1 MTTIPQLSQTMQTL
15 LTTTTEDLAS
25 TLGYVQRPDRAKFTP
40 STLVQTLVY
49 GWLAHPS
56 ASIEQLAQMAGRL
69 GVDVSPQA
77 IDQRFTDATATLL
90 HQVLLA
96 SVQHVIAADP
106 VAIPILQRFT
116 SVRIHD
122 STSIKLPD
130 VLTAVWRGCGNNTS
144 RGTAGLKCSVQLDLL
159 TGAVCGL
166 DLVDGRTSDYTVPV
180 QHAIVPQG
188 SLRLADLGFYS
199 MDVLA
204 ALDGMGVYWLSRIPC
219 KSRVTL
225 PGRPTSSLMALL
237 EQRRDSDEWETEALI
252 GTHRQLPVR
261 LMVRRVPQEVADQR
275 RRRIYDDLKDKRRAP
290 SAAALAGAD
299 WTVIIT
305 NAPIEL
311 LTLTEALLLTR
322 IRWQVELLFKLWK
335 SHGRLAEWRTTKPAR
350 ILCELYAKLLALVFQ
365 QWILAASSWRDP
377 ERSLFKAAG
386 LVAQGAGDLAIAS
399 HDVDCLTQA
408 LEQLGGMIRRWARTN
423 KRKKKPTTAQRLLA
437 IASLGTQA

>member
-1 MTTIPQLSQTMQTL
+1 
-15 LTTTTEDLAS
+15 
-25 TLGYVQRPDRAKFTP
+25 
-40 STLVQTLVY
+40 VY

-90 HQVLLA
+90 HDVLLA
-96 SVQHVIAADP
+96 SIQHVIAADP

-130 VLTAVWRGCGNNTS
+130 ALTAVWRGCGNNTS

-180 QHAIVPQG
+180 QHAIVPAG

-204 ALDGMGVYWLSRIPC
+204 ALDGTGVYWLSRLPC

-237 EQRRDSDEWETEALI
+237 EQRRAVDQWETAALI

-261 LMVRRVPQEVADQR
+261 LMVRRVPQEIADQR
-275 RRRIYDDLKDKRRAP
+275 RRRIRDEVTDKRRAP

-305 NAPIEL
+305 NAPATL

-335 SHGRLAEWRTTKPAR
+335 SHGRLDEWRTTKPAR
-350 ILCELYAKLLALVFQ
+350 ILCELYAKLLALLFQ
-365 QWILAASSWRDP
+365 QWILAASIWRDP
-377 ERSLFKAAG
+377 ERSLFKAAS
-386 LVAQGAGDLAIAS
+386 LVTQGASDLAIAS
-399 HDVDCLTQA
+399 RDVDRLAQA
-408 LEQLGGMIRRWARTN
+408 LEQLGEMIRRWARTN

-437 IASLGTQA
+437 IAPLGTQA

>member
-1 MTTIPQLSQTMQTL
+1 
-15 LTTTTEDLAS
+15 
-25 TLGYVQRPDRAKFTP
+25 
-40 STLVQTLVY
+40 
-49 GWLAHPS
+49 
-56 ASIEQLAQMAGRL
+56 MAGRL

-90 HQVLLA
+90 HDVLLA
-96 SVQHVIAADP
+96 SIQHVIAADP

-130 VLTAVWRGCGNNTS
+130 ALTAVWRGCGNNTS

-180 QHAIVPQG
+180 QHAIVPAG

-204 ALDGMGVYWLSRIPC
+204 ALDGTGVYWLSRLPC

-237 EQRRDSDEWETEALI
+237 EQRRAVDQWETAALI

-261 LMVRRVPQEVADQR
+261 LMVRRVPQEIADQR
-275 RRRIYDDLKDKRRAP
+275 RRRIRDEVTDKRRAP

-305 NAPIEL
+305 NAPATL

-335 SHGRLAEWRTTKPAR
+335 SHGRLDEWRTTKPAR
-350 ILCELYAKLLALVFQ
+350 ILCELYAKLLALLFQ
-365 QWILAASSWRDP
+365 QWILAASIWRDP
-377 ERSLFKAAG
+377 ERSLFKAAS
-386 LVAQGAGDLAIAS
+386 LVTQGASDLAIAS
-399 HDVDCLTQA
+399 RDVDRLAQA
-408 LEQLGGMIRRWARTN
+408 LEQLGEMIRRWARTN

-437 IASLGTQA
+437 IAPLGTQA

>member
-1 MTTIPQLSQTMQTL
+1 MTTIPQLSQTMHTL
-15 LTTTTEDLAS
+15 LTTTTETIAAD
-25 TLGYVQRPDRAKFTP
+25 LGYVQRPDRAKFTP

-49 GWLAHPS
+49 GWLAQPT
-56 ASIEQLAQMAGRL
+56 ATIEHLAQMAGRL

-106 VAIPILQRFT
+106 VAIPILQRFP

-122 STSIKLPD
+122 STSVKLPD
-130 VLTAVWRGCGNNTS
+130 SLTTVWRGCGNNTS

-180 QHAIVPQG
+180 QHAILPPG
-188 SLRLADLGFYS
+188 SLRLADLGLYS

-204 ALDGMGVYWLSRIPC
+204 TLDGMGVYWLSRVPC

-225 PGRPTSSLMALL
+225 PGRPTRSLLALL
-237 EQRRDSDEWETEALI
+237 EERRDVAQWETAALI

-261 LMVRRVPQEVADQR
+261 LLVRRVPQEVADQR
-275 RRRIYDDLKDKRRAP
+275 RRRIRDEVKDKRRAP

-305 NAPIEL
+305 NAP
-311 LTLTEALLLTR
+311 AGGMTR
-322 IRWQVELLFKLWK
+322 I
-335 SHGRLAEWRTTKPAR
+335 
-350 ILCELYAKLLALVFQ
+350 
-365 QWILAASSWRDP
+365 AS
-377 ERSLFKAAG
+377 KIVIVG
-386 LVAQGAGDLAIAS
+386 LSVG
-399 HDVDCLTQA
+399 
-408 LEQLGGMIRRWARTN
+408 
-423 KRKKKPTTAQRLLA
+423 
-437 IASLGTQA
+437 